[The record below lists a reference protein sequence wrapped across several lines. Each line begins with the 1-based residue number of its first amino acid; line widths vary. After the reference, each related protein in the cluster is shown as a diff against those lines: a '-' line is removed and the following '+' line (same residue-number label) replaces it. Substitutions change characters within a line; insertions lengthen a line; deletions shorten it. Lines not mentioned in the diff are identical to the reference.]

1 MRVARELAGI
11 SFGRHRKGI
20 LVSLR
25 VYFDGS
31 GKEESN
37 PVITVAGFF
46 ADAKLCE
53 TIEDEW
59 EIATGGRVFHLTDF
73 GTQSCK
79 LGSGKWGAAKRVDF
93 LKRLAAIVNRPNCR
107 IVSASIEVAPYL
119 EFIARSP
126 HAHVNGP
133 AFSGCAQS
141 CVVIAELLIDAL
153 GMRKERVSYVFERG
167 DRQHEI
173 AKMFDD
179 WVDTKSELSSLRGL
193 SFEPKQVTL
202 LQPADLI
209 AGMVQKC
216 VLSAHSALP
225 CLEGGKSRTKLNVYE
240 HHYSLDGV
248 TSAVVSGHDTEGCW
262 IINPKTFAVLD
273 KTSTDFFERHPNV
286 LKKRLRQ
293 APYKPKTKRPLD

>member
-119 EFIARSP
+119 DFIAKSP

-133 AFSGCAQS
+133 AFSGCAQA
-141 CVVIAELLIDAL
+141 CVAVTELLLNAL
-153 GMRKERVSYVFERG
+153 GKQKEKVAYVFEKG

-173 AKMFDD
+173 AKLFNDWDD
-179 WVDTKSELSSLRGL
+179 THSSLSGLRGL
-193 SFEPKQVTL
+193 AFEPKQTML
-202 LQPADLI
+202 LQSADLI
-209 AGMVQKC
+209 AGVIQKC

-240 HHYSLDGV
+240 HHYSPV

>member
-79 LGSGKWGAAKRVDF
+79 LGSGKWDATKRVEF

-119 EFIARSP
+119 DFIAKSP

-133 AFSGCAQS
+133 AFSGCAQA
-141 CVVIAELLIDAL
+141 CVAVTELLLNAL
-153 GMRKERVSYVFERG
+153 GKQKEKVAYVFEKG

-173 AKMFDD
+173 AKMFNDWDD
-179 WVDTKSELSSLRGL
+179 THSSLRRLRGL
-193 SFEPKQVTL
+193 AFEPKQTML

-209 AGMVQKC
+209 AGVIQKC

-225 CLEGGKSRTKLNVYE
+225 CLEGDKSRTKLNVYE
-240 HHYSLDGV
+240 HHYSPV

-293 APYKPKTKRPLD
+293 GPYKPKTKRPLD